1 MKLKYIFIGVLT
13 IYLISCKEKNTN
25 ILEEHNNPTTE
36 KKINKSTAFN
46 ETFLTELETIRKSP
60 YTQDEQLLEINNDVT
75 LSFPSQA
82 SIRKLRKGGG
92 VYILTIS
99 DSLVFDASD
108 ENLVQYQVKFDDET
122 DGVLNILPKPQVNY
136 DFKETIADIK
146 ENQNFYGLKLIDTD
160 NFGYIYEHF
169 KQYHIL
175 RYFKIN
181 DNHYT
186 YSIDFNNLKE
196 CVQEFDRSKKMIR

>member
-1 MKLKYIFIGVLT
+1 M
-13 IYLISCKEKNTN
+13 
-25 ILEEHNNPTTE
+25 
-36 KKINKSTAFN
+36 
-46 ETFLTELETIRKSP
+46 TELETIRKST
-60 YTQDEQLLEINNDVT
+60 YIQDEQLLEINSDVT

-82 SIRKLRKGGG
+82 SILKLRKGGG

-108 ENLVQYQVKFDDET
+108 ENLVQYQIKFDEGT
-122 DGVLNILPKPQVNY
+122 DGKLNILSKPQVNY

-146 ENQNFYGLKLIDTD
+146 ENQNFYGLKLIETD
-160 NFGYIYEHF
+160 DFGYMYEHF

-181 DNHYT
+181 GNHYA
-186 YSIDFNNLKE
+186 YSISFNNLKQ
-196 CVQEFDRSKKMIR
+196 CVQEFDRSKKMIK